1 MVRISKKQE
10 YRICAKCGCNEHT
23 TEECSSGKSTKE
35 CQVCCNNYTK
45 SKNKKVSCPFCN
57 YDCCTSC
64 FQTYLLNSTHNT
76 ECMNCRKELTLDFIG
91 FNTCK
96 TFHNKTY
103 RDKRAKDLLSKE
115 KSLLPDT
122 QELFESQRE
131 EKKLIEEIR
140 ELTETTKLIKQ
151 QISERMIRL
160 EELRYARANPQG
172 NDIKE
177 RKQFVKKCIVEDCR
191 GFLSQAWKCGTCDV
205 NACSKCHKVKGE
217 DHVCNKD
224 DVATMDLLKSDTKP
238 CPSCSIPI
246 YKVDGC
252 DLMWCVTCHT
262 TFSWNSGQVTK
273 VLHNHNPH
281 YYQWLR
287 ENNGVVPRTPGD
299 NPCGDDGLIEIS
311 ILTYKLRADKTGPSE
326 LPVIHRYIADM
337 VYAILPLYRATE
349 TMDDNTDLRV
359 KYLGKEINEDYWF
372 KMLKMRQKR
381 YEKNK
386 ELNQV
391 LTMFINVSYDLFRGY
406 VNNTIKH
413 DQSIES
419 FHGIKTYT
427 NEELKKISKK
437 YDNTAPIISWRDM
450 KV

>member
-1 MVRISKKQE
+1 MSRITKHQE
-10 YRICAKCGCNEHT
+10 YRICAKCRCNEHT
-23 TEECSSGKSTKE
+23 TEECSSKESTKE

-91 FNTCK
+91 LNTCK

-122 QELFESQRE
+122 QELFESHRD
-131 EKKLIEEIR
+131 EKKLLDEIK
-140 ELTETTKLIKQ
+140 ELNEAARLIKQ
-151 QISERMIRL
+151 QISEKIRRVAV
-160 EELRYARANPQG
+160 LRHYRENPEG
-172 NDIKE
+172 NVPKE
-177 RKQFVKKCIVEDCR
+177 KKQFVKKCIIEDCR

-205 NACSKCHKVKGE
+205 NACSKCHKVKNE
-217 DHVCNKD
+217 DHVCNPD
-224 DVATMDLLKSDTKP
+224 DIATIDLLKSDTKP

-273 VLHNHNPH
+273 VSHNHNPH
-281 YYQWLR
+281 YYQWIR

-299 NPCGDDGLIEIS
+299 NPCDDGLIQIPM
-311 ILTYKLRADKTGPSE
+311 LTYKLRNDKTGPSE

-337 VYAILPLYRATE
+337 VYAVLPLYRTTD
-349 TMDDNTDLRV
+349 TMEDNTDLRV

-372 KMLKMRQKR
+372 KTLKMRQKK

-386 ELNQV
+386 EINQV
-391 LTMFINVSYDLFRGY
+391 LTMFINVGYDLFRGY
-406 VNNTIKH
+406 TNNNVTH
-413 DQSIES
+413 DQAIES
-419 FHGIKTYT
+419 FHEIKTYA
-427 NEELKKISKK
+427 NEELEKISKK
-437 YDNTAPIISWRDM
+437 YDNTAPIIKWRDI